1 MHEIINIYGKLI
13 NNKFKTLN
21 TFIEKYKIQS
31 LQDTSE
37 SIEYLPNEL
46 LCDLADYLIQI
57 TELKQKISSELET
70 VSIETNIGLLTKA
83 INFKWVKH
91 NTDRLKY

>member
-57 TELKQKISSELET
+57 TGLKQKISSELET
-70 VSIETNIGLLTKA
+70 MSIETNVGLLTKA